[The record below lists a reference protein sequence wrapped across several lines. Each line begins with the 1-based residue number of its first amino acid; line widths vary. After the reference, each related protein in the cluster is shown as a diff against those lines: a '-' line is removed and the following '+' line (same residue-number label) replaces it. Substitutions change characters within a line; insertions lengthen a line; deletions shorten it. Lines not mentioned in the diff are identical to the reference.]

1 MFLDDP
7 LTIERHEGKVPGT
20 RILRLTGPLTLRNLF
35 TFQDELRSGEPP
47 LIAIFDLTAVPY
59 LDSAGMGALI
69 NYFVHC
75 EKNGI
80 QMIVAGVS
88 LRGLELFK
96 MTKVDTVIPLV
107 ATLEEAEVRVAA
119 GGRIS

>member
-7 LTIERHEGKVPGT
+7 LTIERHQGNLPGT

-35 TFQDELRSGEPP
+35 TLQDELRGGDPP
-47 LIAIFDLTAVPY
+47 LVAILDLTGVPY
-59 LDSAGMGALI
+59 MDSAGMGALI

-80 QMIVAGVS
+80 EMIVAGVS
-88 LRGLELFK
+88 QRGLELFK
-96 MTKVDTVIPLV
+96 MTKVDTVIPLADTV
-107 ATLEEAEVRVAA
+107 EEAEARA
-119 GGRIS
+119 